1 MSTRR
6 RSAGVVVASALL
18 FATLLVTSNASAT
31 ASFAFTRFAGTD
43 RYDTARLVSDTF
55 PAGDV
60 VVIASGT
67 TYADALAGTYAAGL
81 VAAPILLTGRDELP
95 AATTTALTKLGATKA
110 LIIGG
115 TAAVGAGPEAALK
128 ARGMT
133 TTRIAGTTRYE
144 TSKAVAESGGAS
156 AVGKT
161 GAASLAT
168 AVVASGESFPDALSA
183 GPMGYASHLPI
194 VLTTSAALS
203 PEARAALSDLSIRS
217 VLVVGGTAAVSTA
230 TEAAITTM
238 GITVTRLAGSDR
250 TETAT
255 KVADHELA
263 NLGFANTH
271 VDLARGDDFADALA
285 GAAHSGKV
293 KAPALLTTN
302 ATTLGAATKA
312 WLTAHA
318 ATLTTGHID
327 GGTGAVSAAV
337 EAEATGAAKSTTTTS
352 SSTPGSQTLPTLPI
366 PTTFSVPTTL
376 PTLPLLQPCT
386 PPKLGVGEPFCF

>member
-1 MSTRR
+1 
-6 RSAGVVVASALL
+6 
-18 FATLLVTSNASAT
+18 
-31 ASFAFTRFAGTD
+31 
-43 RYDTARLVSDTF
+43 
-55 PAGDV
+55 
-60 VVIASGT
+60 
-67 TYADALAGTYAAGL
+67 
-81 VAAPILLTGRDELP
+81 
-95 AATTTALTKLGATKA
+95 
-110 LIIGG
+110 
-115 TAAVGAGPEAALK
+115 
-128 ARGMT
+128 MT
-133 TTRIAGTTRYE
+133 ITRIAGATRYA
-144 TSKAVAESGGAS
+144 TSKAVAESGGAGS
-156 AVGKT
+156 VGTT
-161 GAASLAT
+161 GTPPLPT

-194 VLTTSAALS
+194 VLTTSGSLS
-203 PEARAALSDLSIRS
+203 PEARATLSDLSIRS
-217 VLVVGGTAAVSTA
+217 VLIVGGTAAVSTA

-238 GITVTRLAGSDR
+238 GITVTRLAGNDR

-302 ATTLGAATKA
+302 ATTLGAATKT

-318 ATLTTGHID
+318 ATLATGHID

-352 SSTPGSQTLPTLPI
+352 STSSTLLPLPTLPI
-366 PTTFSVPTTL
+366 PTTLPVPTTL
-376 PTLPLLQPCT
+376 PTLPTLTPCT
-386 PPKLGVGEPFCF
+386 PPRVGIGEPFCF